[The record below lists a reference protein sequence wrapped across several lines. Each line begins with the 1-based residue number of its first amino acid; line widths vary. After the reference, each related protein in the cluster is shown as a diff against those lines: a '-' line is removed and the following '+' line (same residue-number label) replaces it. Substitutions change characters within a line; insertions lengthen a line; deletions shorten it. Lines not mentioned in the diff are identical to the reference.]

1 MDRRLRSGFT
11 VLELLC
17 VLGVFSVLL
26 AIALPRAA
34 AILPRLTLDQAARQ
48 LASDLEL
55 ARVEAIN
62 RNARMR
68 AVVELGAARYQLET
82 ETESGFE
89 PDGAP
94 RKLPGGVRF
103 DAGAS
108 TRVSAGS
115 VSITF
120 LPRGHTADNAT
131 IALAAAEDIERVIV
145 SASGRVRVE

>member
-1 MDRRLRSGFT
+1 MNRRARSGFT

-17 VLGVFSVLL
+17 VLGVLSALL
-26 AIALPRAA
+26 AVALPRVAA
-34 AILPRLTLDQAARQ
+34 VLPRLTLDRAARQ

-55 ARVEAIN
+55 ARVLAIN
-62 RNARMR
+62 RNARVR
-68 AVVELGAARYQLET
+68 AVVDLAGARYRFET
-82 ETESGFE
+82 EAEGRFD

-94 RKLPGGVRF
+94 RVLPGGVRF

-108 TRVSAGS
+108 TRVSSGS

-131 IALAAAEDIERVIV
+131 IALAATQGLERVIV